1 MPDQERYHEWILKQF
16 KKISEEEDAK
26 QKANAQKSIQRN
38 ELDANRRNT
47 LGHDFAMGWD
57 GEVEREALKRR
68 LKDF

>member
-1 MPDQERYHEWILKQF
+1 MSEQERYHEWIRKEI
-16 KKISEEEDAK
+16 KKIRKEETAS
-26 QKANAQKSIQRN
+26 QKASAQESIQRN